1 MMKFDIIEKFE
12 QIQQGIEDVNFR
24 LSRLETKTNSKP
36 TNRYMSVK
44 QVQKELGGVSR
55 KTLDNWHKQGK
66 LKKNYIGS
74 RVLYLTKH
82 IYNLTDEN

>member
-12 QIQQGIEDVNFR
+12 QIQQGIADVNFR

-55 KTLDNWHKQGK
+55 KTLDNWHKQCK
-66 LKKNYIGS
+66 LKKE
-74 RVLYLTKH
+74 LYR
-82 IYNLTDEN
+82 E

>member
-1 MMKFDIIEKFE
+1 
-12 QIQQGIEDVNFR
+12 
-24 LSRLETKTNSKP
+24 
-36 TNRYMSVK
+36 MSVK
-44 QVQKELGGVSR
+44 QIQKELGGVSR